1 MERYRNLDGNS
12 SVAEFDIG
20 SDYIAV
26 KFSDGKI
33 YRYTYRSAGSN
44 KVEEM
49 KILAKQGFG
58 LNSYI
63 MRFAKYDYEK

>member
-20 SDYIAV
+20 SDYIVV
-26 KFSDGKI
+26 KFSDGKP

-49 KILAKQGFG
+49 KRLAKQGFG